1 MELNVPE
8 EEEGKVEEHFHC
20 YCHTREGMGQKICLC
35 QNLGDEGFDVP
46 VIAVEHE

>member
-8 EEEGKVEEHFHC
+8 EEEEKEDIHR

-35 QNLGDEGFDVP
+35 QNLHDEGFDVP
-46 VIAVEHE
+46 VIAVVHK